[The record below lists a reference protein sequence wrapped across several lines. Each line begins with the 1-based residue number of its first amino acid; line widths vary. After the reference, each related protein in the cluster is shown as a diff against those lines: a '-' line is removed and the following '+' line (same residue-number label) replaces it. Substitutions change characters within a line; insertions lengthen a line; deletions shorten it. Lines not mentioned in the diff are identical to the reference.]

1 MPFFQTVFMQ
11 WGSKYVLDIQNPKH
25 FYPPVSEASRE
36 VANLT
41 ERKICIPTYR
51 CYKKHA
57 IVWCRERHALSTS
70 QEKDIQYSDLHLHTK
85 HISELSK
92 DTTGV

>member
-41 ERKICIPTYR
+41 ERKICIPPYR
-51 CYKKHA
+51 VSKN
-57 IVWCRERHALSTS
+57 LSVC
-70 QEKDIQYSDLHLHTK
+70 
-85 HISELSK
+85 LSVVNF
-92 DTTGV
+92 DPVLS